1 MVRPANES
9 VYIMRQLMEKRAP
22 PIPDSLQ
29 SQPEACKFIALCLK
43 PDLNERPS
51 AKDLLQ
57 HPYPRV
63 HTGTNFLFDNSHL
76 LFFSLET

>member
-1 MVRPANES
+1 M
-9 VYIMRQLMEKRAP
+9 YIMRQLMEKRAP

-43 PDLNERPS
+43 VDLNERPS

-63 HTGTNFLFDNSHL
+63 HTGTNLFLLEKSHR